1 MPTDRVS
8 SALPLPAAPLSVC
21 EDRPV
26 VQRTAESRG
35 RGLGR
40 LLPIVDWLPRY
51 DRGMLRSDVL
61 AGIAVTAMIVPKDLG
76 YAGIAGVPVQNGLY
90 AAAAG
95 AIVYA
100 LFCTSRHI
108 STGPSSSLAAV
119 AGGAV
124 LFTGVGGAE
133 AAELV
138 AAITLVT
145 GALFLLLALLRLGWI
160 ARFLSRAVV
169 TGFLAG
175 AAVDVVIGELP
186 KLTGTSSSGDSA
198 WAELASWIRSLGD
211 ISWTTL
217 LVGVAALGLIFGLRF
232 YAPHVPGALVVVVA
246 GLLATYVFDLGAHGV
261 ALVGHVPRGL
271 PAPTLPGLEVFQQHY
286 STILA
291 ASAGLLLI
299 GFSQTAGDAR
309 AFAVRHHYR
318 IDVNQESVAQ
328 GMANAASGVF
338 QGMPVS
344 TSLSASSLNE
354 SSGARSPMAS
364 LATGGFV
371 ILTLIALAPLFS
383 QLPKAVLAAIIIDA
397 VVFGM
402 IDIPELRRLHRV
414 KRFDFWIAAV
424 AVVAVLSA
432 GVLAGVVIGIA
443 LSLVWLIYVATA
455 PGMPVL
461 GREPG
466 TQVFRD
472 VIENPG
478 DETFPGILVVRLD
491 GGLFFATADA
501 LEERIRGLVAQGDEP
516 AHAVVLDLEGVNLVD
531 SQGAAQLAE
540 ILDFADSVQIELR
553 LARVKPTVASVL
565 ERDGV
570 LNRLGPGRSHGNV
583 HRAVEAQL
591 AADRS
596 AGRLE
601 RSPGTEG

>member
-1 MPTDRVS
+1 MVDAR
-8 SALPLPAAPLSVC
+8 
-21 EDRPV
+21 
-26 VQRTAESRG
+26 SRG
-35 RGLGR
+35 LSR
-40 LLPIVDWLPRY
+40 LLPIVSWLPRY
-51 DRGMLRSDVL
+51 DRSMLRGDVL
-61 AGIAVTAMIVPKDLG
+61 AGLAVTAMIVPKDLG

-124 LFTGVGGAE
+124 LFTGVGGTQ

-145 GALFLLLALLRLGWI
+145 GGLFLLLAILRLGWI

-175 AAVDVVIGELP
+175 AAVDVVVGELP
-186 KLTGTSSSGDSA
+186 KLTGTSNSGDNV
-198 WAELASWIRSLGD
+198 WRELSSWIRGLGD

-217 LVGVAALGLIFGLRF
+217 LVGLVALGLILGLRF
-232 YAPHVPGALVVVVA
+232 FAPRVPGALVLVVA
-246 GLLATYVFDLGAHGV
+246 GLLATWLFDLGTHGV
-261 ALVGHVPRGL
+261 APVGHVPRGL
-271 PAPTLPGLEVFQQHY
+271 PAPKLPGTDVFQQHY

-291 ASAGLLLI
+291 AAAGLLLI

-309 AFAVRHHYR
+309 AFAVRHRYR

-354 SSGARSPMAS
+354 AAGARSAMAS

-371 ILTLIALAPLFS
+371 ILTLVALAPLFS
-383 QLPKAVLAAIIIDA
+383 KLPKAVLAAIIIDA

-402 IDIPELRRLHRV
+402 IDVPELRRLYRV
-414 KRFDFWIAAV
+414 KRLDFWIAVAAV
-424 AVVAVLSA
+424 LGVLSA
-432 GVLAGVVIGIA
+432 GVLTGVVIGIA
-443 LSLVWLIYVATA
+443 LSLVWLVYVATA

-466 TQVFRD
+466 THVFRD
-472 VIENPG
+472 LTDNPG
-478 DETFPGILVVRLD
+478 DETFPGIVVVRLD
-491 GGLFFATADA
+491 GGLFFATGDA
-501 LEERIRGLVAQGDEP
+501 LEERIRALVAPEDDQV
-516 AHAVVLDLEGVNLVD
+516 HAAVLDLEGVDFVD
-531 SQGAAQLAE
+531 SQGAAKLSE
-540 ILDFADSVQIELR
+540 VLDYTESIRVELR
-553 LARVKPTVASVL
+553 LARVKPAVAGVL
-565 ERDGV
+565 ARDGV
-570 LNRLGPGRSHGNV
+570 LDRFGPDRIHGNV
-583 HRAVEAQL
+583 QRAVQAQL
-591 AADRS
+591 RADGSIARS
-596 AGRLE
+596 
-601 RSPGTEG
+601 